1 MQFGV
6 GQKWKSYTIEI
17 LFTFFH
23 ANKMLK
29 PIIAKKTPN
38 CMCTVPLV
46 MATVTVSAGVNV
58 IIIAT

>member
-29 PIIAKKTPN
+29 PIIAKKTPKFR
-38 CMCTVPLV
+38 CTVPIV
-46 MATVTVSAGVNV
+46 MASANVSAAGNV